1 MAFKVTGPASCPTRG
16 GGTGEEELEVRAGK
30 QCVQGPTVTGDGFI
44 SCSLSTHRMRALRAR
59 PSLAERRTPE
69 ETFRR
74 VTVTGT
80 SQATAGVQRKG
91 HLSPGCLTPNPVL
104 FPSQPSCCPLVR
116 GTPGPCS
123 WSLPGQKLI
132 TAPSEQPGLRERHY
146 DQRFLTFSDST
157 ESIRF
162 FQNI

>member
-1 MAFKVTGPASCPTRG
+1 M
-16 GGTGEEELEVRAGK
+16 
-30 QCVQGPTVTGDGFI
+30 TGDRFI

-59 PSLAERRTPE
+59 PNLAERQTPE
-69 ETFRR
+69 EMFRR
-74 VTVTGT
+74 VTVKGTGEGT

-116 GTPGPCS
+116 GTPGTCS
-123 WSLPGQKLI
+123 WSLPGRRLI

-146 DQRFLTFSDST
+146 DRRFLTFSDST